1 MKWYYIFSI
10 LAFGIGCKNVPV
22 FKKSI
27 KDPVIARVEDRTL
40 LLSQIKELVH
50 EGISKV
56 DSAAVVDGFIQ
67 NWIREN
73 LMIKEAEKKIA
84 ADINLN
90 KLVEDYRSS
99 LLVYNYEKFL
109 VETLLDTIVTQ
120 EDKNIF
126 YESNK
131 GQYHLS
137 HPIFKCIIV
146 KISSKSPSSLVIKSK
161 LEKNDWSQL
170 IGLIKSKSS
179 TFYIDTTVYWT
190 LDDIHPVIPEKMMT
204 SNKLADGKVLYKK
217 EKDYDYMVKILRF
230 YNEKEIPPIDFIESK
245 IIKSILSER
254 KIRLLNKF
262 RQDLYDKGVKEN
274 KFEIYKLDS

>member
-10 LAFGIGCKNVPV
+10 LAFGIGCKDVPV

-27 KDPVIARVEDRTL
+27 KDPVVARVEDRTL

-50 EGISKV
+50 EGITKV
-56 DSAAVVDGFIQ
+56 DSAALVDGFIQ

-90 KLVEDYRSS
+90 KLVEEYRSS

-126 YESNK
+126 YENNK
-131 GQYHLS
+131 GQYLLS

-146 KISSKSPSSLVIKSK
+146 KIPSNSPSSLVIKSK
-161 LEKNDWSQL
+161 LEKNDWNQL
-170 IGLIKSKSS
+170 IGLIKSKST
-179 TFYIDTTVYWT
+179 TFYTDTTVYWT
-190 LDDIHPVIPEKMMT
+190 LDDIHPIIPEKMM
-204 SNKLADGKVLYKK
+204 SSSKLSDGKVLYKK
-217 EKDYDYMVKILRF
+217 EKDYDYIVKVLRF

-245 IIKSILSER
+245 IIKAILSER